1 MTDQACADSMA
12 IFSSVLRLGHFVASH
27 EILHALEAVRRGP
40 AFTIDVAPPSF
51 VLIDEC
57 SQTTPQTLGKML
69 ELLGDRE
76 ARCQAHHQSH
86 GNRRKI

>member
-76 ARCQAHHQSH
+76 VRYTITPDNPAV
-86 GNRRKI
+86 